1 MIMPEKHEGIIKATW
16 KQHYVFILFLIL
28 AASACQTIQV
38 ARPPEPGIP
47 KQELKRLGYA
57 IQAGAFSNVDNA
69 VRLTRSLNRRGLKAY
84 YFLHP
89 SGLYKVRFG
98 DYRTRQTAEKKAKS
112 LVRARII
119 EEYYIVSPE
128 EYAFAKTKQ
137 FGKQYLRDEIVATA
151 KRFLGIPYSW
161 GGSSPHE
168 GFDCSGLT
176 MTVYR
181 LNGLNLPHSSRA
193 QYKIGT
199 SINKS
204 RLRKGDL
211 IFFATKRRR
220 RVTHVG
226 IYIGNDR
233 FIHAP
238 GSRKH
243 VRTDSLS
250 NSYFESRFMGA
261 RSYLR

>member
-1 MIMPEKHEGIIKATW
+1 MKMLEKKEGIVRTTRKKPYI
-16 KQHYVFILFLIL
+16 FILLLFL
-28 AASACQTIQV
+28 AASACKTIQV

-69 VRLTRSLNRRGLKAY
+69 VKLTRSLNRRGLKAY
-84 YFLHP
+84 FFLHP

-98 DYRTRQTAEKKAKS
+98 DYSTRQAAEKRAKS

-128 EYAFAKTKQ
+128 EYALSKTRQ
-137 FGKQYLRDEIVATA
+137 YGKQYLRDEIVATA
-151 KRFLGIPYSW
+151 RRFLGIPYSW

-181 LNGLNLPHSSRA
+181 LNGLNLPHSSRG
-193 QYKIGT
+193 QYRIGIP
-199 SINKS
+199 INKS

-211 IFFATKRRR
+211 IFFSTKRRR

-238 GSRKH
+238 GSNKH

-250 NSYFESRFMGA
+250 DSYFRENYIGA
-261 RSYLR
+261 RTYLR

>member
-1 MIMPEKHEGIIKATW
+1 MIEPEKHKGIVRMTW
-16 KQHYVFILFLIL
+16 KQRYVFILFLFL
-28 AASACQTIQV
+28 AASSCKTIQV

-69 VRLTRSLNRRGLKAY
+69 VKLTRSLNRRGLKAY
-84 YFLHP
+84 FFLHP

-98 DYRTRQTAEKKAKS
+98 DYHTRQAAEKKAKS

-119 EEYYIVSPE
+119 EEYYIVNPE
-128 EYAFAKTKQ
+128 EYALAKTKQ
-137 FGKQYLRDEIVATA
+137 YGKQYLRDEIVATA
-151 KRFLGIPYSW
+151 RRFLGIPYSW
-161 GGSSPHE
+161 GGTSTHE

-181 LNGLNLPHSSRA
+181 LNGMNLPHSSRG

-199 SINKS
+199 PINKG

-226 IYIGNDR
+226 IYIGNNR

-238 GSRKH
+238 GSKKH

-250 NSYFESRFMGA
+250 NSYFEARYMGA
-261 RSYLR
+261 RTYLR

>member
-1 MIMPEKHEGIIKATW
+1 MKTTW
-16 KQHYVFILFLIL
+16 KQRYILILFLIL
-28 AASACQTIQV
+28 AASACKTIQV
-38 ARPPEPGIP
+38 ARAPETSIP

-57 IQAGAFSNVDNA
+57 IQAGAFSNMDNA

-84 YFLHP
+84 FFLHP

-98 DYRTRQTAEKKAKS
+98 DYRTRQAAEKKAKS
-112 LVRARII
+112 LVRAKII
-119 EEYYIVSPE
+119 DEYYIVSPE
-128 EYAFAKTKQ
+128 EYAFAKQKKY
-137 FGKQYLRDEIVATA
+137 GKQYLRDEIVATA
-151 KRFLGIPYSW
+151 RRFLGIPYSW

-176 MTVYR
+176 MTVYK
-181 LNGLNLPHSSRA
+181 LNGLNLPHSSRG
-193 QYKIGT
+193 QYKTGT
-199 SINKS
+199 PINKS

-238 GSRKH
+238 GSNSH

-250 NSYFESRFMGA
+250 NSYFEARYMGA
-261 RSYLR
+261 RTYLR